1 MGALAEIYIKKET
14 LETILKT
21 LETKSEKGI
30 SITLSLNDKSN
41 EYGQNVSSFV
51 SQNKEQREAKKEKF
65 YVGNGKVFWSDGK
78 ITVADKNK
86 TDTNDT
92 KQDKS
97 KDLPFQNMDEHLL
110 SIIKHLQ
117 TAKETAKIEPSHI
130 LSVELWNEIKNALN
144 RLYKDGR
151 IKVGNTINDK
161 YIKII

>member
-41 EYGQNVSSFV
+41 DYGQNVSSFV

-78 ITVADKNK
+78 ITVLL
-86 TDTNDT
+86 DTCNLIPLLPSTTTGISSESSGVVVPPARYSSAFITPTVDT
-92 KQDKS
+92 
-97 KDLPFQNMDEHLL
+97 
-110 SIIKHLQ
+110 
-117 TAKETAKIEPSHI
+117 
-130 LSVELWNEIKNALN
+130 
-144 RLYKDGR
+144 
-151 IKVGNTINDK
+151 VGV
-161 YIKII
+161 

>member
-41 EYGQNVSSFV
+41 DYGQNVISFV

-97 KDLPFQNMDEHLL
+97 EDLPF
-110 SIIKHLQ
+110 
-117 TAKETAKIEPSHI
+117 
-130 LSVELWNEIKNALN
+130 
-144 RLYKDGR
+144 
-151 IKVGNTINDK
+151 
-161 YIKII
+161 

>member
-41 EYGQNVSSFV
+41 DYGQNVSSFV
-51 SQNKEQREAKKEKF
+51 SQNKEQREEKKEKF
-65 YVGNGKVFWSDGK
+65 YVGYGKVFWSDGK

-97 KDLPFQNMDEHLL
+97 KDLPF
-110 SIIKHLQ
+110 
-117 TAKETAKIEPSHI
+117 
-130 LSVELWNEIKNALN
+130 
-144 RLYKDGR
+144 
-151 IKVGNTINDK
+151 
-161 YIKII
+161 